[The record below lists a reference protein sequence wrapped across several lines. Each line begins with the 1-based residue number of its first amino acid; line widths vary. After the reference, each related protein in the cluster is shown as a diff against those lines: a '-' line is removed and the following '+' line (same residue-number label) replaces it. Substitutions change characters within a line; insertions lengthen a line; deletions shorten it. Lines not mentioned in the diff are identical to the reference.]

1 MADEKRAF
9 DDMLAEIAEDDSSE
23 DERQRSSYN
32 RKKFGDQDSKS
43 LGAGSKNISKKSMTI
58 LFVLVFLI
66 V

>member
-32 RKKFGDQDSKS
+32 RKKFSGTNDSKS
-43 LGAGSKNISKKSMTI
+43 LGAGAKNISKKSTFYI
-58 LFVLVFLI
+58 Q
-66 V
+66 